1 MRTTS
6 SGRDRGHAARPRQG
20 GGVGEEHT
28 RSAAPAGAAA
38 AAAAARPGGPR
49 PAVTGTRRTG
59 PFRRE
64 PVTVELG
71 PAWPEFTTR
80 GREPTVLMGTPPA
93 GDLAR
98 AAAAGDHRPYCHWQP

>member
-1 MRTTS
+1 M
-6 SGRDRGHAARPRQG
+6 
-20 GGVGEEHT
+20 EEDHPC
-28 RSAAPAGAAA
+28 SAAPADAAA
-38 AAAAARPGGPR
+38 AAAAARPGGPLGR

-59 PFRRE
+59 LFRRE

-71 PAWPEFTTR
+71 PAWPGFTTR

-98 AAAAGDHRPYCHWQP
+98 TAAADEHRPYCHCPYCHREL